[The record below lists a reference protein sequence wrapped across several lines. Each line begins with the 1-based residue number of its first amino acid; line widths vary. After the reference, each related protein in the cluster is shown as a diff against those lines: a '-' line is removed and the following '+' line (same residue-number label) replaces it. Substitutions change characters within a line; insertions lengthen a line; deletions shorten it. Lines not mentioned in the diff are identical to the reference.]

1 LENTWCDSFH
11 LLRPGLVGQLAAELR
26 TVRMTAR
33 RIWRKYYALP
43 AEHGAW
49 IWWIGP
55 LLIGAAAGGEL
66 KPLLVLLGL
75 TALSAFLLRQ
85 PATITVK
92 ALSGRRTR
100 DELRP
105 ALIWSAIYAV
115 LTGVGVALLVSA
127 GQGRLLL
134 LAIPGVLI
142 FSWHLWLVSRRQ
154 ERQRPGV
161 EILGAGALA
170 LTAPAAYWVSG
181 GGSDRVAWLLWG
193 LTWFQSAAS
202 IVHVHL
208 RLEQR
213 HLELM
218 PGITSRLRM
227 GRRSLIYNGF
237 NQVASLTLALTGWVS
252 PLVPIAFGVT
262 LLDALQGI
270 LRPAVGTP
278 PRRIGLRQLLISSAF
293 VLAMVLAYLL

>member
-1 LENTWCDSFH
+1 MSS
-11 LLRPGLVGQLAAELR
+11 
-26 TVRMTAR
+26 R
-33 RIWRKYYALP
+33 RIWRKHFALP

-66 KPLLVLLGL
+66 SPLFVLLGL
-75 TALSAFLLRQ
+75 TAFFAFLLRQ
-85 PATITVK
+85 PATIVVK
-92 ALSGRRTR
+92 ALSGRRSR

-105 ALIWSAIYAV
+105 ALIWTAIYSV
-115 LTGVGVALLVSA
+115 ITGVGVALLVTA
-127 GQGRLLL
+127 GQSRLLL
-134 LAIPGVLI
+134 LAIPGLLI

-181 GGSDRVAWLLWG
+181 GGSDREAWLLWG
-193 LTWFQSAAS
+193 LTWLQSAAS

-213 HLELM
+213 HLEHM
-218 PGITSRLRM
+218 PEIVSRLRM

-237 NQVASLTLALTGWVS
+237 NQLASLALALAVWV
-252 PLVPIAFGVT
+252 PTLVPVAFGIT
-262 LLDALQGI
+262 FLDALEGI
-270 LRPAVGTP
+270 LRPAVGAR
-278 PRRIGLRQLLISSAF
+278 PRRIGVRQLVISSAF
-293 VLAMVLAYLL
+293 VLVMVIAYLS

>member
-1 LENTWCDSFH
+1 
-11 LLRPGLVGQLAAELR
+11 
-26 TVRMTAR
+26 MTTR
-33 RIWRKYYALP
+33 RIWRKYYAFP

-85 PATITVK
+85 PATIAVK

-134 LAIPGVLI
+134 LAIPGVII

-161 EILGAGALA
+161 EVFGAGALA

-181 GGSDRVAWLLWG
+181 GVSDREAWLLWG
-193 LTWFQSAAS
+193 LTWLQSAAS

-218 PGITSRLRM
+218 PEMASRLRM

-237 NQVASLTLALTGWVS
+237 NQLASLVLAIAGWV
-252 PLVPIAFGVT
+252 PNLAPVAFGVT
-262 LLDALQGI
+262 FLDALEGV

-278 PRRIGLRQLLISSAF
+278 PRRIGVRQLLISSAF
-293 VLAMVLAYLL
+293 VLTMVLAYLL

>member
-1 LENTWCDSFH
+1 MSSH
-11 LLRPGLVGQLAAELR
+11 
-26 TVRMTAR
+26 
-33 RIWRKYYALP
+33 RIWKKHYALP

-66 KPLLVLLGL
+66 RPLFVLLGL
-75 TALSAFLLRQ
+75 TALPAFLLRQ
-85 PATITVK
+85 PATIAVK
-92 ALSGRRTR
+92 ALSGRRSR

-115 LTGVGVALLVSA
+115 LTAVGVALLVGA

-181 GGSDRVAWLLWG
+181 GGSDREAWLLWG
-193 LTWFQSAAS
+193 LTWLQSAAS
-202 IVHVHL
+202 IVNVHL

-218 PGITSRLRM
+218 PEMASRLRM

-237 NQVASLTLALTGWVS
+237 NQLASLALARAGWV
-252 PLVPIAFGVT
+252 PTLVPVAFGITV
-262 LLDALQGI
+262 LDALEGI
-270 LRPAVGTP
+270 LRPAVGIR
-278 PRRIGLRQLLISSAF
+278 PRRIGVRQLLISSAF
-293 VLAMVLAYLL
+293 VLTMVIAYLL

>member
-1 LENTWCDSFH
+1 
-11 LLRPGLVGQLAAELR
+11 
-26 TVRMTAR
+26 MTAR
-33 RIWRKYYALP
+33 RIWRRHYVLP
-43 AEHGAW
+43 AEHGTW

-66 KPLLVLLGL
+66 KPIFALLGL

-85 PATITVK
+85 PATIAVK

-105 ALIWSAIYAV
+105 ALAWSAIYAV
-115 LTGVGVALLVSA
+115 LTAVGVALLVGA

-134 LAIPGVLI
+134 LAIPGVII

-181 GGSDRVAWLLWG
+181 GGSDREAWLLWG
-193 LTWFQSAAS
+193 LTWLQSAAS

-218 PGITSRLRM
+218 PEMASRLRM
-227 GRRSLIYNGF
+227 GRRSLIYNAF
-237 NQVASLTLALTGWVS
+237 NQLASLALALAGWV
-252 PLVPIAFGVT
+252 PTLVPVAFGVT
-262 LLDALQGI
+262 FLDALEGV
-270 LRPAVGTP
+270 LRPAVGAR
-278 PRRIGLRQLLISSAF
+278 PRRIGVRQLLISSAF
-293 VLAMVLAYLL
+293 VLTMVLAYLL